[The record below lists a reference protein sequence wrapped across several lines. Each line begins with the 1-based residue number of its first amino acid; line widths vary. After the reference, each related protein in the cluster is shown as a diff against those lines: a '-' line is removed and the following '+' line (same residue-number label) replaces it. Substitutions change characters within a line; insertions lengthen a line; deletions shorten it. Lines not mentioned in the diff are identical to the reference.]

1 MENNDK
7 KHRYNLP
14 IKSKLH
20 LDINRHKQ
28 GENLLILFEKLT
40 DFRRAQGR
48 MYKLSMI
55 MIIVTMAIMS
65 GYHSQRAMG
74 DFIRKHRRA
83 LVLFFKPGKK
93 RMPSYQTIGRV
104 ISRIDFKELSKIF
117 YDWAKSYVK
126 IDKGDYVSV
135 DGKVIGGTVSNPHN
149 SLQEYVNMVSFFS
162 HKRKQILAFDKVE
175 DRKSEINTVKRLIK
189 QLDLE
194 GVTLTLDALHCQK
207 ETVKAIVKSKND
219 YIIGVKGNQ
228 KNLYKQIQE
237 NIEQEAAVDIDIS
250 YENNRGRQE
259 IRVCEV
265 HKNLNNISSVW
276 EGLKSIV
283 KIERVVERN
292 NKHSREIVYYISS
305 LSTRTSAK
313 EFNRV
318 IRNHWLIE
326 NSLHYVKDK
335 TFREDASKIRKGSA
349 PQNLSMIR
357 NIAINIFRRHGYK
370 NMAQAIRL
378 VSDDLKKIYQM
389 MLA

>member
-1 MENNDK
+1 VENNDK

-14 IKSKLH
+14 ERSKLH
-20 LDINRHKQ
+20 LDINRHEE
-28 GENLLILFEKLT
+28 GENLFILFENLT

-55 MIIVTMAIMS
+55 LIIVTMAIMS

-74 DFIRKHRRA
+74 DFIRKHWRA
-83 LVLFFKPGKK
+83 LILFFKPRKK

-104 ISRIDFKELSKIF
+104 ISRIDFKELSTIF
-117 YDWAKSYVK
+117 YKWSKSYVK
-126 IDKGDYVSV
+126 IDKGDYLSI
-135 DGKVIGGTVSNPHN
+135 DGKVIGGTVTNPHN
-149 SLQEYVNMVSFFS
+149 SLQEYVNLVSLFS
-162 HKRKQILAFDKVE
+162 HKRKQILALDKVE
-175 DRKSEINTVKRLIK
+175 GKKSEINTVKNLIK

-194 GVTLTLDALHCQK
+194 GITLTLDALHCQK
-207 ETVKAIVKSKND
+207 ETVKAIIKSKND

-237 NIEQEAAVDIDIS
+237 TIEQEVPVDIDIS
-250 YENNRGRQE
+250 YENSRGRKE
-259 IRVCEV
+259 KRISELY
-265 HKNLNNISSVW
+265 KNLNNISSVW
-276 EGLKSIV
+276 TGLKSII
-283 KIERVVERN
+283 KIERVVERD
-292 NKHSREIVYYISS
+292 NKNTSEIAYYISS
-305 LSTRTSAK
+305 LSPKTSAK

-349 PQNLSMIR
+349 PQNLSIIR
-357 NIAINIFRRHGYK
+357 NVAINIFRKHGYK

-378 VSDDLKKIYQM
+378 VSDDLRKIYQM
-389 MLA
+389 ILA